1 MGSRATLTVVASAIR
16 RISVGHA
23 EMVEVDAGFDG
34 GEFSGPAHW
43 DAERR
48 ETAKALQDA
57 GWTAGE
63 FMAEVEART
72 TPKWV
77 FFYGGFQMVDQLADE
92 QQQELDYGT
101 RF

>member
-1 MGSRATLTVVASAIR
+1 
-16 RISVGHA
+16 
-23 EMVEVDAGFDG
+23 
-34 GEFSGPAHW
+34 
-43 DAERR
+43 
-48 ETAKALQDA
+48 
-57 GWTAGE
+57 
-63 FMAEVEART
+63 MAEVEART